1 MEGRTKFRRPILFV
15 TDWGSSRREDECCHR
30 KTSKTKRNNFKPMT
44 GVSESD
50 GLDHFIS
57 QITTAISVL
66 INIVKVLTFKK
77 INLYYLNYV
86 FALFLCIMLFPLLY
100 Q

>member
-1 MEGRTKFRRPILFV
+1 
-15 TDWGSSRREDECCHR
+15 
-30 KTSKTKRNNFKPMT
+30 MT

-66 INIVKVLTFKK
+66 INIVKVLTLKKNQFILFK
-77 INLYYLNYV
+77 
-86 FALFLCIMLFPLLY
+86 LCISIIFMYYVIFIIVSIMEFYIFFSDSL
-100 Q
+100 